1 MKELKLIDANIIL
14 RFLTNDEPNQAAA
27 CAKLLKRVE
36 QNLEEVYIADLV
48 MADIVWT
55 LEKYYK
61 VEKQKIREI
70 VSRILALAG
79 LKCSSKNT
87 FLEALDIYA
96 DHNIDW
102 TDAFVIAQMFA
113 AGRQEIYSYDR
124 DFDKVD
130 GVFRFLPDDGH
141 LEYP

>member
-1 MKELKLIDANIIL
+1 VKELKLIDANIIL

-36 QNLEEVYIADLV
+36 QNLEEVFIPDLV
-48 MADIVWT
+48 LADIVWT

-61 VEKQKIREI
+61 VEKQKIKEI
-70 VSRILALAG
+70 VSRIIALAG
-79 LKCSSKNT
+79 LKCSSRNT
-87 FLEALDIYA
+87 ILKALDIYA

-102 TDAFVIAQMFA
+102 TDAFVIAQMLA

-124 DFDKVD
+124 DFEKVD
-130 GVFRFLPDDGH
+130 GITPLTPDDW
-141 LEYP
+141 